1 MHVWPRPRHRW
12 GTFPLRWDTDLGGMH
27 TLALNQDK
35 DAWGKDL
42 QESVVT
48 LSRTPK
54 VGPRA
59 VPSFSIGN
67 MKQCRRCKRLGF
79 DPWVGKILWR
89 RKWQPT
95 PVFFPVFCTEEPGRL
110 RSMGSQRVRHD

>member
-1 MHVWPRPRHRW
+1 M
-12 GTFPLRWDTDLGGMH
+12 
-27 TLALNQDK
+27 LALNQDK

-48 LSRTPK
+48 LSRTAK

-79 DPWVGKILWR
+79 DPWVGRSLEKEMATHSSILP
-89 RKWQPT
+89 RKVP
-95 PVFFPVFCTEEPGRL
+95 CTEEPGRL
-110 RSMGSQRVRHD
+110 WSMGSQRVRHD